1 MHRDF
6 GLTQNYSIMK
16 KHLLSLSLALCM
28 GIGANADTY
37 SLVTDASTL
46 AAGDK
51 IIIAADSYALGTTQN
66 TNNRKAESITV
77 SNNKIIDPSANIEII
92 TLETSS
98 NEYYPWTLKV
108 STGYLY
114 NPSAKNYLRTSES
127 APATG
132 GVFNITIDDSGK
144 TQIVTNRDN
153 GTKAYEIQY
162 NGSNNPKIFSCYIGT
177 QAPVSIYRLD
187 VQGTPDPSIVL
198 PEFTIADNDW
208 LDKASNTVYKGAQ
221 VTISAPADATDWI
234 MGYSVNGGEEQV
246 AESAVTLTIDDDCT
260 ITAYIDDEAN
270 VVTKSFNVA
279 TIAPLTIT
287 PAFGAVAEGTEVT
300 IACDTEDATIEVML
314 GENILE
320 GTSFTVTEPVSVY
333 AVASHPRYKGESTLE
348 GEFTIKQVPTNFVV
362 DVLTKETFAG
372 DAKESTAYAT
382 YSYTSEITG
391 IVYSAQ
397 MATGNS
403 SIQLRSSGS
412 TSGIVVTENN
422 RNYALYSVEVEWNSN
437 TASERTLDFYG
448 KDVAYSDP
456 KNLYNT
462 DSNTEGAGNK
472 IGSLVYGTSTSFD
485 AETAYEFI
493 GLRSKSG
500 AQYISK
506 ITLYWVPAESP
517 VAPEVPEV
525 KINGEVLTNF
535 NGTQQIDAD
544 EIEIS
549 FTETEGH
556 SIYYKLDD
564 GLVVAAEAETTD
576 DGFTK
581 YDAATPVKISGSKTL
596 SFYSQNDA
604 TGAKSD
610 VRVLKFDV
618 STGIESV
625 VADGENGVVEYF
637 NLHGV
642 RVDTPANG
650 LYIRRQG
657 NSVEKVIVK

>member
-1 MHRDF
+1 
-6 GLTQNYSIMK
+6 MK

-51 IIIAADSYALGTTQN
+51 IIIATDSYALGTTQN
-66 TNNRKAESITV
+66 KNNRAAVSITV
-77 SNNKIIDPSANIEII
+77 SNNKITDPTKSVEII
-92 TLETSS
+92 TLEESTDA
-98 NEYYPWTLKV
+98 NYPWTLKV
-108 STGYLY
+108 SNGYLY
-114 NPSAKNYLRTSES
+114 NPSANNYLRTSES

-132 GVFNITIDDSGK
+132 GVFNITIDASGQ
-144 TQIVTNRDN
+144 TQIVTNRVN
-153 GTKAYEIQY
+153 GGTSYEIKY
-162 NGSNNPKIFSCYIGT
+162 NSTNNLFACYSKGQT
-177 QAPVSIYRLD
+177 PVSIYRLD
-187 VQGTPDPSIVL
+187 VQDTPDPSIVL

-234 MGYSVNGGEEQV
+234 MGYSINGGEEQV

-362 DVLTKETFAG
+362 DVLTKETFVG
-372 DAKESTAYAT
+372 DAQDSNAYAT

-403 SIQLRSSGS
+403 SIQLRSKNSE
-412 TSGIVVTENN
+412 SGIVVTENN
-422 RNYALYSVEVEWNSN
+422 RNYTLYSVEVEWNSN
-437 TASERTLDFYG
+437 TANERTLDFYG

-493 GLRSKSG
+493 GLRSKDG

-564 GLVVAAEAETTD
+564 GLLVAAEAETTD

-642 RVDTPANG
+642 RVDNPANG